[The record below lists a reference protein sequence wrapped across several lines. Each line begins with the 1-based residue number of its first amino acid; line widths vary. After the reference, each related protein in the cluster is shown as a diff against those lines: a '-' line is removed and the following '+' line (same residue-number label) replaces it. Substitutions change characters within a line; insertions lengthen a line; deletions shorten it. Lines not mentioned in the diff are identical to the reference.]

1 LINTTRGDRLWL
13 WAALIMTALKLWLA
27 DAQPVTAVG
36 FARHDDALFVSLA
49 ESILHGNWLG
59 TYDNITLAKGSFFP
73 CLIAAAQMVG
83 ISLFLAQ
90 HLVYAGACAALVRA
104 TRPAIASAAARFAIY
119 ALLLWNPVS
128 YDAANFSRVLRQHV
142 YASLGLLVFAGLVAL
157 YLRRGEKWARQL
169 PWAALLGLS
178 FAAFYLTREETL
190 WILPSMVLL
199 GGSILF
205 VAARAMRAQLL
216 RSLAMLGT
224 AACCALLPILGVCAL
239 NAHYYGW
246 FGTVEYRDPAFC
258 DAYGA
263 LVRVQVGPEIPNV
276 PVSRETRE
284 ALYALSPSF
293 AELRP
298 HLEGDIGRN
307 WSSCSQ
313 FLTHRPN
320 EERQIGGGWFMW
332 ALRDAVAAAGHGGSA
347 TAAHAYYRKLADEI
361 NAACDSGLIPGGSR
375 RSGFMPRWQE
385 GQKRAAFNAL
395 GSFMVY
401 VIRFRNF
408 SAYAPPSAGNA
419 DSLGVFWRMVG
430 GRIAPSPEYCDPRPA
445 LPLAGAR
452 VEALHRIG
460 KFLRHLLF
468 WSFVAAQAYA
478 TLRVV
483 HAIVRRKWSY
493 PLILAA
499 AAWGGALANLLI
511 LAVIHVTSFPVLA
524 LSYCSSAYP
533 LVLVF
538 IAAMAWDASTTWR
551 PAANARSS
559 VAGS

>member
-1 LINTTRGDRLWL
+1 MKNTTRGDRFWL

-27 DAQPVTAVG
+27 DAQPVTAVE
-36 FARHDDALFVSLA
+36 FARHDDALFVGLA

-59 TYDNITLAKGSFFP
+59 TYDNLTLAKGPFFP

-90 HLVYAGACAALVRA
+90 HLLYAGACAALVRA
-104 TRPAIASAAARFAIY
+104 SRPAIASAAARFAIY

-128 YDAANFSRVLRQHV
+128 FDAANFSRVLRQHV

-157 YLRRGEKWARQL
+157 YQRRGERSGRQL

-190 WILPSMVLL
+190 WIIPSMVLL

-205 VAARAMRAQLL
+205 MAARATRAQLL
-216 RSLAMLGT
+216 RSVAMLGT

-239 NAHYYGW
+239 NAHHYGW

-263 LVRVQVGPEIPNV
+263 LVRVHVGPEIAYV
-276 PVSRETRE
+276 PVPRETRE

-298 HLEGDIGRN
+298 YLEGDIGRN
-307 WSSCSQ
+307 WSTCSQ

-361 NAACDSGLIPGGSR
+361 NAACDSGLIPSGPR

-385 GQKRAAFNAL
+385 GQKHAALKAL
-395 GSFMVY
+395 GSFTVY

-408 SAYAPPSAGNA
+408 SAYAPPSTGNA
-419 DSLGVFWRMVG
+419 DSLGVYWRMVG
-430 GRIAPSPEYCDPRPA
+430 GRIAPSPNYCDPRPA
-445 LPLAGAR
+445 LPLARAR
-452 VEALHRIG
+452 VEALHKIG

-468 WSFVAAQAYA
+468 WSFVAAQACA

-483 HAIVRRKWSY
+483 DAIVRRKWSY
-493 PLILAA
+493 PLTLAA
-499 AAWGGALANLLI
+499 AAWGGALANLSI
-511 LAVIHVTSFPVLA
+511 LAVIHVTSFPALA
-524 LSYCSSAYP
+524 LAYCTSAYP

-538 IAAMAWDASTTWR
+538 IAAVAWDASTAWR

-559 VAGS
+559 AAGS